1 MDPLAVLR
9 TIWRQKWFALPAL
22 MLAVGAAVFV
32 YLEGPRTYDSTQSFA
47 LANPNVPS
55 EKEIDADPSL
65 LELNSD
71 NPYLRSSDPNLV
83 ANVVITRL
91 NSKETA
97 DNLER
102 RGLSTDYVVNS
113 GALGGG
119 LVVSISASGD
129 TPGES
134 LEAVTELGGLMTS
147 YLHDLQTV
155 NGADERYLFTAIMV
169 AAPSEPVEQLSS
181 RLRTVVVVAIAGV
194 VLVFGAISLGTW
206 VDSIRAKRTSRRTAG
221 SGAPQ
226 RRSPAG
232 PESASSPPEPT
243 RAAPEHPDSDPATAA
258 WAHPDGGTESA
269 RFDEAPSD
277 RHATQG
283 R

>member
-1 MDPLAVLR
+1 MDSVAVFR
-9 TIWRQKWFALPAL
+9 TIWRQKWFALPAVV
-22 MLAVGAAVFV
+22 LAVAAAVFV

-47 LANPNVPS
+47 LANPRVPT

-97 DNLER
+97 DRLEAL
-102 RGLSTDYVVNS
+102 GLSSDYVVNS

-129 TPGES
+129 TPRES
-134 LEAVTELGGLMTS
+134 LSAVTELGTLMDT
-147 YLHDLQTV
+147 YLYELQTV

-169 AAPSEPVEQLSS
+169 AAPSQPTEQLSS
-181 RLRTVVVVAIAGV
+181 RLRTVVVVGIAGLI
-194 VLVFGAISLGTW
+194 LVFGAISLGTW
-206 VDSIRAKRTSRRTAG
+206 IDSVRKERAAR
-221 SGAPQ
+221 
-226 RRSPAG
+226 RRSRESGPAAEEG
-232 PESASSPPEPT
+232 PE
-243 RAAPEHPDSDPATAA
+243 APEDAEE
-258 WAHPDGGTESA
+258 GTEPPDEGQERKTVPKA
-269 RFDEAPSD
+269 RVRRSEKRDLAFLDDAQVPQSD
-277 RHATQG
+277 ARG

>member
-9 TIWRQKWFALPAL
+9 TVWRQRWFALPAVL
-22 MLAVGAAVFV
+22 IAIGAAVFV
-32 YLEGPRTYDSTQSFA
+32 YVDGPRSYDSSQSFA
-47 LANPNVPS
+47 LANPQVPT

-91 NSKETA
+91 NSQETA
-97 DNLER
+97 ERLEAA
-102 RGLSTDYVVNS
+102 GLSTDYTVNS

-119 LVVSISASGD
+119 LVVSISAAGD

-134 LEAVTELGGLMTS
+134 LQAVKKLGDLLTT
-147 YLHDLQTV
+147 YLYEVQTV
-155 NGADERYLFTAIMV
+155 NGADDRFLFTAIV
-169 AAPSEPVEQLSS
+169 VSAPSEPTEQLSS
-181 RLRTVVVVAIAGV
+181 RLRTVVIVAIAGL

-206 VDSIRAKRTSRRTAG
+206 ISNVR
-221 SGAPQ
+221 
-226 RRSPAG
+226 
-232 PESASSPPEPT
+232 T
-243 RAAPEHPDSDPATAA
+243 RASMKKARAHEAGEATEDAPATTVRR
-258 WAHPDGGTESA
+258 PRSGYKPVD
-269 RFDEAPSD
+269 
-277 RHATQG
+277 ATVIVQSETHRPWTG